1 MNKIVLYESKPS
13 LLRKKDF
20 IKYLNQIFLFYQIN
34 KNRPFQKKNR
44 KIGYLLYIN
53 DQS

>member
-20 IKYLNQIFLFYQIN
+20 IKYLNQISFFYQIN
-34 KNRPFQKKNR
+34 KNRLFQKKNR
-44 KIGYLLYIN
+44 KLGIFFT
-53 DQS
+53 